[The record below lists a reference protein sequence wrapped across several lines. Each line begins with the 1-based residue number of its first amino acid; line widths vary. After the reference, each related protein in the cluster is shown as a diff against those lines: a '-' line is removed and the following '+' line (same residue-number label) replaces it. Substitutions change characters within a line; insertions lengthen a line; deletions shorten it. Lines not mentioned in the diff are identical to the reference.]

1 MPLFEGLS
9 IDDPK
14 VIILDIGSAYTK
26 CGLAGETGPRCI
38 IPSKVKNTRTKEV
51 VDVWSY
57 GSVSELYENLKDLL
71 YVLIFRHLLVTP
83 RDRRVVVVESLLCPS
98 DFRETL
104 AQVLFKHY
112 EVGSVLYAPAPL
124 VGLLPLG
131 AGVGLVLDVGH
142 SHTSVVPVYEGI
154 PIMKGWQSIPLA
166 GKAIESRIKAQLL
179 EHGTLSSSQTQHEA
193 VSEHQDAITNEVL
206 EDIKVRCCFITEYSR
221 GQQIQEVTMRGGHA
235 NKLPPPPPDTDYPLD
250 GGSVLNVSGRI
261 REHSGEVLFEQ
272 DNEETSIATLLLDA
286 LVECPIDTRA
296 ALAANVLVMGG
307 TAMLPGF
314 MHRLQLELSNL
325 LLKPVY
331 ASQLG
336 VKQFRFH
343 RPPSKENY
351 TAWLGGAMIGAV
363 ETLAMKSLSRDA
375 FLQRGRLPDWC
386 QVGGGGAADDNKP
399 PNKL

>member
-38 IPSKVKNTRTKEV
+38 VPSKVKNARTSEV
-51 VDVWSY
+51 VDVWNYSC
-57 GSVSELYENLKDLL
+57 SSELYENLKDLL

-83 RDRRVVVVESLLCPS
+83 KDRRVVVVESLLCPS

-112 EVGSVLYAPAPL
+112 EVGSVLFAPSHL
-124 VGLLPLG
+124 VALLTLG
-131 AGVGLVLDVGH
+131 TNVGLVVDVGH
-142 SHTSVVPVYEGI
+142 AETVVVPVYEGI

-166 GKAIESRIKAQLL
+166 GKAIQSRIKGQLL
-179 EHGTLSSSQTQHEA
+179 EHGTMSTAEQQHQA
-193 VSEHQDAITNEVL
+193 VTEHQESITDEVL

-235 NKLPPPPPDTDYPLD
+235 NKLPPPPPDTDYQLD

-286 LVECPIDTRA
+286 LVQCPIDTRT
-296 ALAANVLVMGG
+296 ALASNVVVMGG

-314 MHRLQLELSNL
+314 MHRLQMELTQL
-325 LLKPVY
+325 LQRPVY
-331 ASQLG
+331 AEQLG
-336 VKQFRFH
+336 VKQFRYH

-375 FLQRGRLPDWC
+375 YLQKGRLPDWC
-386 QVGGGGAADDNKP
+386 CVDSDTVIDEKGHKS
-399 PNKL
+399 